1 MAKQITTAEA
11 GPGFIQRIQTFFED
25 IINEL
30 KKVTW
35 PTRED
40 LMASTKVTLYLL
52 LIMGIVTFVFDR
64 VSAFAV
70 MLILNFAS

>member
-1 MAKQITTAEA
+1 MAKQITTTEA
-11 GPGFIQRIQTFFED
+11 GPGFIQRIQIFFED

-64 VSAFAV
+64 ISAFAV